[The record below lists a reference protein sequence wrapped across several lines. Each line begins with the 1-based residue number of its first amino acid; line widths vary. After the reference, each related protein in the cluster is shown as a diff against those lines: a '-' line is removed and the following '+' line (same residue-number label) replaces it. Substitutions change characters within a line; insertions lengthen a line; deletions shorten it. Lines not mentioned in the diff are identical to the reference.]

1 MSMFSNRFLWKAS
14 VYIAVGGMTSV
25 MLMRSL
31 LKERVRQTEYFR
43 DSMKVLRTHEGC
55 KYLLGE
61 PIKEVGLDVGDPNY
75 ANNTEAHF
83 EVKVKG
89 PQNKGT
95 MYFWADRPS
104 DKDKWQ
110 IRRLELELQND
121 DKRLVVIKPE
131 DAQTVVFE

>member
-14 VYIAVGGMTSV
+14 VYIAVGGMTCV
-25 MLMRSL
+25 MIMRSM

-43 DSMKVLRTHEGC
+43 DSMKILRTHEGC

-61 PIKEVGLDVGDPNY
+61 PIKEVGLDVGEPNF
-75 ANNTEAHF
+75 ANSTGAHF

-89 PQNKGT
+89 SQNKGT
-95 MYFWADRPS
+95 MYFWADRPT

-110 IRRLELELQND
+110 ISRLELEIQND
-121 DKRLVVIKPE
+121 DKRLVVVKSK
-131 DAQTVVFE
+131 DNQTELSE